1 MEPAG
6 PAAST
11 APADQAPQ
19 HVDAVAPAAARAD
32 ADGDLLTENVVTLPL
47 KADGRDLGIAADDDE
62 HGHDGVALRSGTDSL
77 PSNPVMLTIEDRS
90 EERRVGNECVSQCSA
105 RWSPYHEKTTQ
116 GDCRHNHA
124 TELKSIHY

>member
-47 KADGRDLGIAADDDE
+47 QADGRDLGIAADDDE
-62 HGHDGVALRSGTDSL
+62 HGHAGVALRSGTVSL
-77 PSNPVMLTIEDRS
+77 PSNPEMPIIEDVAAGTPLALRTRHGAKIGRPRGW
-90 EERRVGNECVSQCSA
+90 ERG
-105 RWSPYHEKTTQ
+105 
-116 GDCRHNHA
+116 
-124 TELKSIHY
+124 